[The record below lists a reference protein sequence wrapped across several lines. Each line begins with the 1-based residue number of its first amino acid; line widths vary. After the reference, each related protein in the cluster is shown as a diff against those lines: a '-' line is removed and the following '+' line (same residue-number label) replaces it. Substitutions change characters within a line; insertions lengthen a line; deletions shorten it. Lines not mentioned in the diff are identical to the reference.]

1 MKQYGKMHYWGEMFE
16 DVIDFRPK
24 FMKKRELLKQ
34 LKEINEPDPMIHSL
48 RVSEILRK
56 IKEL

>member
-1 MKQYGKMHYWGEMFE
+1 MHFWGEMFE

-24 FMKKRELLKQ
+24 FIKKRELLKQ
-34 LKEINEPDPMIHSL
+34 LKEINEPNAMIHSL